1 MKSIVMSIVIL
12 LTSFSVYA
20 QDDNVYIVSS
30 ATLNIRSGPGTMYE
44 IRATLSK
51 NDEVTLIDKDSDGWW
66 YIDFNGTKGYAST
79 QFLKMPGASN
89 STAKKDPYKDWEKKD
104 YESGA
109 TPECDN
115 IVPQFDYDIDNYL
128 KISVGSNTDVVV
140 KLMKMS
146 YDEDVCI
153 RMVYIRS
160 NETFY
165 LKNVPEGRYY
175 LKIAYGKDWRQSI
188 VNNQCIGKFVK
199 NAEYEKG
206 EEVLDFNLQKTYNGV
221 NVPYF
226 ELSLNVITTQY
237 KKDSYN
243 SDNISEK
250 EFNK

>member
-1 MKSIVMSIVIL
+1 
-12 LTSFSVYA
+12 
-20 QDDNVYIVSS
+20 
-30 ATLNIRSGPGTMYE
+30 
-44 IRATLSK
+44 
-51 NDEVTLIDKDSDGWW
+51 
-66 YIDFNGTKGYAST
+66 
-79 QFLKMPGASN
+79 
-89 STAKKDPYKDWEKKD
+89 
-104 YESGA
+104 
-109 TPECDN
+109 
-115 IVPQFDYDIDNYL
+115 
-128 KISVGSNTDVVV
+128 
-140 KLMKMS
+140 MKMG

-188 VNNQCIGKFVK
+188 VNNQCIGKFIK
-199 NAEYEKG
+199 NVQYEKG

-243 SDNISEK
+243 ADNISEK

>member
-12 LTSFSVYA
+12 LTAISVFA
-20 QDDNVYIVSS
+20 QEDNTYIVSS
-30 ATLNIRSGPGTMYE
+30 ATLNIRVGPGKTYE

-51 NDEVTLIDKDSDGWW
+51 NDEVSLIDKVSDEWW
-66 YIDFNGTKGYAST
+66 YIDYNGIKGYASS
-79 QFLKMPGASN
+79 QFLKAPILN
-89 STAKKDPYKDWEKKD
+89 KNTIKKDPYKDWEKKD

-109 TPECDN
+109 TPDCDN
-115 IVPQFDYDIDNYL
+115 IIPQFDYEIDNYL

-146 YDEDVCI
+146 YNDDMCV

-165 LKNVPEGRYY
+165 LKNVPEGKYY
-175 LKIAYGKDWRQSI
+175 LKIAYGKDWRQGI
-188 VNNQCIGKFVK
+188 INNQCIGKFVK
-199 NAEYEKG
+199 DAQYEKG
-206 EEVLDFNLQKTYNGV
+206 EEVLDFNIRKTYNGTS
-221 NVPYF
+221 VPYF
-226 ELSLNVITTQY
+226 ELSLNIIVTQA
-237 KKDSYN
+237 KKNSYN

>member
-1 MKSIVMSIVIL
+1 
-12 LTSFSVYA
+12 
-20 QDDNVYIVSS
+20 VSS
-30 ATLNIRSGPGTMYE
+30 ATLNIRSGPGITYG
-44 IRATLSK
+44 ISAILSK
-51 NDEVTLIDKDSDGWW
+51 NDEVSLIDKVSDGWW
-66 YIDFNGTKGYAST
+66 YIDFNGTKGYTSS
-79 QFLKMPGASN
+79 QFLKMPGVNN
-89 STAKKDPYKDWEKKD
+89 STVKKDDLYKDWKKKD

-109 TPECDN
+109 TPDCDN
-115 IVPQFDYDIDNYL
+115 IIPQFNYEIDNYL
-128 KISVGSNTDVVV
+128 KISVGSNTDVAV
-140 KLMKMS
+140 KLMKMG

-188 VNNQCIGKFVK
+188 VNNQCIGKFIK
-199 NAEYEKG
+199 NVQYEKG

-243 SDNISEK
+243 ADNISEK

>member
-1 MKSIVMSIVIL
+1 MKSIVISIVIF
-12 LTSFSVYA
+12 LTAFSVYA
-20 QDDNVYIVSS
+20 QDDNIYIVSS
-30 ATLNIRSGPGTMYE
+30 ATLNIRSGPGTTYE

-51 NDEVTLIDKDSDGWW
+51 NDEVTLIDKGSDGWW
-66 YIDFNGTKGYAST
+66 YIDFNGTKGYASS
-79 QFLKMPGASN
+79 QFLKMPGVNN
-89 STAKKDPYKDWEKKD
+89 STVKKDPYKDWEKKD

-109 TPECDN
+109 TPDCDN
-115 IVPQFDYDIDNYL
+115 IIPQFNYEIDNYL
-128 KISVGSNTDVVV
+128 KISVGSNTDVAV
-140 KLMKMS
+140 KLMKMG

-188 VNNQCIGKFVK
+188 VNNQCIGKFIK
-199 NAEYEKG
+199 NVQYEKG

-243 SDNISEK
+243 ADNISEK